1 MIMNKTTMTHETIDL
16 YEFWEGLMSDPV
28 LDQIMNDPEDFTE
41 FERLYDMGLI
51 QEALGATY
59 GEC

>member
-1 MIMNKTTMTHETIDL
+1 
-16 YEFWEGLMSDPV
+16 MSDPV

-51 QEALGATY
+51 QAALDDTY
-59 GEC
+59 I